1 MNTYGIALFVHI
13 VGLIALFSALV
24 LLQRGVV
31 RLRTASTWEEA
42 RVWLGMVRPV
52 GGMFLF
58 GTLTLLAT
66 GLYMARL
73 EWTSDAP
80 WVVVGEIVA
89 VAFAVV
95 GGIVAAAVARMSR
108 IARRHAGEVADED
121 QEVLRAP
128 AIWAPVFAMNGA
140 AMGVVWLMTTK
151 PGWGVSIA
159 LPMLLTLAGAVAGM
173 NVSKAKKPYTS
184 GWEPIP
190 SLRERHAG

>member
-1 MNTYGIALFVHI
+1 VNTYGIALFVHI

-42 RVWLGMVRPV
+42 RAWLGMVRPV
-52 GGMFLF
+52 GGMFFF

-66 GLYMARL
+66 GLVMARL

-80 WVVVGEIVA
+80 WVVVGEIV
-89 VAFAVV
+89 VAACAVV
-95 GGIVAAAVARMSR
+95 GAIVASAVARMSR

-121 QEVLRAP
+121 HDVLRAP

-151 PGWGVSIA
+151 PDWSVSIA
-159 LPMLLTLAGAVAGM
+159 LPVLLTLAGAVAGM
-173 NVSKAKKPYTS
+173 NVSKAKKTYPS
-184 GWEPIP
+184 SWEPIP
-190 SLRERHAG
+190 SFRERDAS

>member
-42 RVWLGMVRPV
+42 RVWLGIMRPV

-58 GTLTLLAT
+58 GTLDLLAT
-66 GLYMARL
+66 GLYMAHQ

-80 WVVVGEIVA
+80 WVVIAEIVT
-89 VAFAVV
+89 VACVLV
-95 GGIVAAAVARMSR
+95 GAIVAAAVARMSR
-108 IARRHAGEVADED
+108 IASRHTGEVADDD
-121 QEVLRAP
+121 QEILRAP

-151 PGWGVSIA
+151 PGWAVAIA
-159 LPMLLTLAGAVAGM
+159 VPLVLTLAGAVAGM
-173 NVSKAKKPYTS
+173 NVSRAKKPYMS
-184 GWEPIP
+184 SWEPIP
-190 SLRERHAG
+190 SLRERHAS